1 MQWGTVNESD
11 STAAAAVAIDS
22 SKGGRTERG
31 SGRERRAR
39 DRGRKEGREGSEE
52 TEEQREKVD
61 GSGKKSDCSSR
72 QTQNVTEI
80 KNASLLG
87 GLKL

>member
-39 DRGRKEGREGSEE
+39 DRGRKGGREAKRQKS
-52 TEEQREKVD
+52 
-61 GSGKKSDCSSR
+61 SGKKLMDQERSR
-72 QTQNVTEI
+72 IARRVRRKT
-80 KNASLLG
+80 
-87 GLKL
+87 